1 MKTIKSLAELQI
13 GVQLV
18 YLEHG
23 NAEFYE
29 VVMHHPVQARTFVLM
44 RKPDMKFISVP
55 SATLMDSAAW
65 RIDYTSEDVLDYM
78 IHYHEQMARE
88 LREHKYKYFKHDGEE
103 TPAANEI
110 EQAAEEFSRFATANS
125 VVLKDICVGFKG
137 GVEHEHNRMMA
148 LAVEGYVHKEE
159 CEVLIAMSELAKYR
173 EDEKVKVIIIRE
185 ETK

>member
-18 YLEHG
+18 YLEDG

-29 VVMHHPVQARTFVLM
+29 VVLHHPVQARTFVLM
-44 RKPDMKFISVP
+44 RKPDMKIISVP

-65 RIDYTSEDVLDYM
+65 RIDYTSEDVLDYK
-78 IHYHEQMARE
+78 IHYHEQMARM
-88 LREHKYKYFKHDGEE
+88 LREHKQKYFKHDGEE

-137 GVEHEHNRMMA
+137 GVEHEHNRLMA
-148 LAVEGYVHKEE
+148 LAVDGRVYPRDG
-159 CEVLIAMSELAKYR
+159 EVWIDESELAKYS
-173 EDEKVKVIIIRE
+173 EVENVKVIIIKK